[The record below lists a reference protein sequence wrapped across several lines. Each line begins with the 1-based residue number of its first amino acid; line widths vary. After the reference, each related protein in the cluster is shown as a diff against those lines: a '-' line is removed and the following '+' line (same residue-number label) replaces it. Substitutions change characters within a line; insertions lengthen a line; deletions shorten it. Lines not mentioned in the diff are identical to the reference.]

1 MDNIKRKKY
10 TPDSEPVIIYKE
22 VGTEEEKEEGLKKAF
37 YALFDEVLKQ
47 EREGKS
53 GI

>member
-1 MDNIKRKKY
+1 MENVRRKKY
-10 TPDSEPVIIYKE
+10 TPDSEPVIIYKQI
-22 VGTEEEKEEGLKKAF
+22 GTEEEQEECIKKAF

-47 EREGKS
+47 EKEKG